1 MTTEGKLANK
11 EAGMFK
17 RLTKCYEEKQFKS
30 GLRLAKQ
37 ILGNSKTC
45 KHVETLSYKAL
56 CLTGLGRTEEALEV
70 VRCGGR
76 GQLYWPAGHQCHDPL
91 SQGPCAASQLL
102 VLDPASLTARCGD
115 QLQCVHSEEG
125 VEDGDLVWDGTQC
138 IDVGNILYSVIIHSQ
153 LFIVATV
160 QNIFIALENE

>member
-1 MTTEGKLANK
+1 MTVTCTRRTVL
-11 EAGMFK
+11 GM
-17 RLTKCYEEKQFKS
+17 QVS
-30 GLRLAKQ
+30 P
-37 ILGNSKTC
+37 
-45 KHVETLSYKAL
+45 
-56 CLTGLGRTEEALEV
+56 EEALEV

-76 GQLYWPAGHQCHDPL
+76 GQLYWPADHQCHDPL

-138 IDVGNILYSVIIHSQ
+138 IDVGSIKYSYLGLIS
-153 LFIVATV
+153 LFIRQIRIVSV
-160 QNIFIALENE
+160 VVLERG